1 MKAFIESGMESGTVT
16 NTRSRLFK
24 PIANYQEILNELE
37 SCYDPNV
44 LGTADKLFWL
54 VSESPDGIVLVVNDH
69 LMSHN
74 YMADADLDGMVEFMK
89 GNGNSDSVIEFMKLH
104 LEEMCAGDIIELIA
118 QPGQKITVQIYDA
131 EFGTEEYELNS

>member
-1 MKAFIESGMESGTVT
+1 METFIESGMESGTLT
-16 NTRSRLFK
+16 NTRSSLFK
-24 PIANYQEILNELE
+24 PIANYQEILSELE

-54 VSESPDGIVLVVNDH
+54 ASESPDEIILVVNDH

-74 YMADADLDGMVEFMK
+74 YMLDADLDGMVEFMK
-89 GNGNSDSVIEFMKLH
+89 GNGNSEMMIEFMKLH
-104 LEEMCAGDIIELIA
+104 LEDLCAGYIIQLIA

-131 EFGTEEYELNS
+131 DLGTYEYEMNT